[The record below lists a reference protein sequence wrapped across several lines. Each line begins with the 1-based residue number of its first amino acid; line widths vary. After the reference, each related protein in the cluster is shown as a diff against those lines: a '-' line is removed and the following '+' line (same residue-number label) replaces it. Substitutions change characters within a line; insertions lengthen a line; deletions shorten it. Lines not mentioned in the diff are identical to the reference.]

1 MADTVGLILLFP
13 QGESKVQELPDVTDE
28 TFMQEA
34 SRIIDAAEER
44 GITLR
49 LLGSIA
55 FRIHCPKYA
64 PLLHK
69 GEAVHRPLTDIDY
82 MAYNKHKTSIRK
94 LMYDLRYREIFA
106 DPIVHRIVFQSPKYE
121 NLKVDFFL
129 ERLRF
134 CHTIDFNKKRQRLE
148 VDKPTIPLE
157 EMLLEKMQIVE
168 INEKDI
174 KDTIML
180 VCEHDIEDNAEK
192 NTEII
197 DGGFIA
203 KILADDWGFWYTV
216 TTNLNKIKT
225 WVPKYSNA
233 LSEEVRSLAINRIGK
248 LMERIDQEPKT
259 KKWHKRAKTGT
270 KKRWYE
276 EVQSFDVD

>member
-1 MADTVGLILLFP
+1 MATENVI
-13 QGESKVQELPDVTDE
+13 EDE

-34 SRIIDAAEER
+34 FRIIDEAEER

-69 GEAVHRPLTDIDY
+69 GESTHRPLTDIDY
-82 MAYNKHKTSIRK
+82 MAYNKHQTSIRK
-94 LMYDLRYREIFA
+94 LMYDLRFREIFA
-106 DPIVHRIVFQSPKYE
+106 DPMVRRIVFQSPKYK

-129 ERLRF
+129 EQLRF
-134 CHTIDFNKKRQRLE
+134 CHTIDFDQKQKRLE

-180 VCEHDIEDNAEK
+180 VCEHDIDDDTEE
-192 NTEII
+192 NTEVI

-203 KILADDWGFWYTV
+203 RILADDWGFWYTV
-216 TTNLNKIKT
+216 TTNLNKTKA

-233 LSEEVRSLAINRIGK
+233 LSEEDQSLAVNRINK
-248 LMERIDQEPKT
+248 LLERIDQEEKT
-259 KKWHKRAKTGT
+259 KKWRKRAKTGT